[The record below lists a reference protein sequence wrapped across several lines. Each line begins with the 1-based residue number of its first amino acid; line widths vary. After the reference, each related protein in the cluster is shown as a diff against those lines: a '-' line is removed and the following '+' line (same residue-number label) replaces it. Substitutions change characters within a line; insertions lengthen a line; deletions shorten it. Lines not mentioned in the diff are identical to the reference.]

1 MFFEHFVYIVEAMNE
16 MGGGDRGLSGAGQF
30 FYDWCRLSG
39 APHVP
44 LKIRS
49 LVGIVPLFA
58 VWILDFKELQ
68 RLPGFAKR
76 MQWFLDHRPS
86 VKEHIDL
93 SQKAEPGGRFLLA
106 IANRERLERM
116 LRYVFAESEFLSPY
130 GIRSLS
136 KYHRDH
142 PFTLQ
147 VGGLDSRVDYEPAE
161 SSRIC
166 SGGMFRT
173 GARTGFLDPFM
184 NFLLID
190 RKLSHEKDKPR
201 FRIEL
206 AIVPTAHS
214 SVPAAVVKILS
225 LGSLPIT
232 INQGRYLSKR
242 LTTQSMYS
250 LQNSMEEKSNSF
262 VVVGCAC
269 AGVADFA
276 LVAVNGR
283 DVRPAPVVGSRLM

>member
-1 MFFEHFVYIVEAMNE
+1 M
-16 MGGGDRGLSGAGQF
+16 RGRRGRFCSPRGFPA
-30 FYDWCRLSG
+30 RLF
-39 APHVP
+39 
-44 LKIRS
+44 I
-49 LVGIVPLFA
+49 GIMA
-58 VWILDFKELQ
+58 Y
-68 RLPGFAKR
+68 
-76 MQWFLDHRPS
+76 
-86 VKEHIDL
+86 
-93 SQKAEPGGRFLLA
+93 PGGPFPIRHKSVESKSQSHAPFLSMDWSSFLA
-106 IANRERLERM
+106 GFVSGGLGLRLIDYCIAFARERREQ
-116 LRYVFAESEFLSPY
+116 
-130 GIRSLS
+130 
-136 KYHRDH
+136 K
-142 PFTLQ
+142 
-147 VGGLDSRVDYEPAE
+147 
-161 SSRIC
+161 
-166 SGGMFRT
+166 
-173 GARTGFLDPFM
+173 
-184 NFLLID
+184 D

-250 LQNSMEEKSNSF
+250 LQNSMEQKSNSF